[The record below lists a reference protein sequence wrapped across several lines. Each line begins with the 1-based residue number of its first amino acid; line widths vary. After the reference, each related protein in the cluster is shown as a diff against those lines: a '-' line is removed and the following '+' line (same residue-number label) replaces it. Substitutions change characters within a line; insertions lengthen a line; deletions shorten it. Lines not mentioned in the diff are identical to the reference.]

1 MAASLGLLGFLG
13 VAILFIAFW
22 LVVAIAGGFVAATQL
37 DPAAIAA
44 AGKPAAAL
52 PKIVEGRMN
61 GFFKENVLLD
71 QAFARDPKQ
80 SVGQVVAASGGTVT
94 GFVRF
99 RVGA

>member
-1 MAASLGLLGFLG
+1 
-13 VAILFIAFW
+13 
-22 LVVAIAGGFVAATQL
+22 
-37 DPAAIAA
+37 
-44 AGKPAAAL
+44 
-52 PKIVEGRMN
+52 MN